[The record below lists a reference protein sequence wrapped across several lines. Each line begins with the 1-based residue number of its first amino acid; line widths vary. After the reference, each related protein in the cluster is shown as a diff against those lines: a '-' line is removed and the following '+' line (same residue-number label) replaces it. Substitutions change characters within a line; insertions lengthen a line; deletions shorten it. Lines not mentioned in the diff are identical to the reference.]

1 MKIIL
6 ATTIMDNESPDFF
19 LENIN
24 KIKKWGYDIL
34 SIVNT
39 PHKIKV
45 DISFNKIGD
54 MKSSREEL
62 LKECHKH
69 EGDIYFILDAD
80 ILFDNDNFFE
90 KVLSY
95 KKEYD
100 FISLYYKGDPPIP
113 IFYTL
118 ASSLNDFL
126 NYKKNIFSKTQSFY
140 FDDSDFNNSTYSA
153 FNRENNYKELSNIL
167 IGKSFARDI
176 EEFTR
181 NIDKKSTTTGG
192 ATIYFEKELLL
203 PSFDW
208 EKYKD
213 KSLIWYDSFRTNMLK
228 KEFSF
233 ARVPIFVNHI
243 RNNETI
249 KLSWDSVISY
259 INGLNLYKF
268 KTDSNWNQDAI
279 ISHTKELFFYIK
291 GLIKKIELL
300 KISDDEEKIIIKIK
314 EFININ
320 IFELLKEE
328 CVIWK

>member
-6 ATTIMDNESPDFF
+6 ATTIMKNESPNFF
-19 LENIN
+19 LENVD
-24 KIKKWGYDIL
+24 KVKKWGYQIL
-34 SIVNT
+34 TIVNT
-39 PHKIKV
+39 IHKLNV

-54 MKSSREEL
+54 MKLSREEL

-69 EGDIYFILDAD
+69 EADIYFILDAD
-80 ILFDNDNFFE
+80 ILFDDNNIFE
-90 KVLSY
+90 NVLSY

-113 IFYTL
+113 AFFTL

-126 NYKKNIFSKTQSFY
+126 NYQKNIFSETQSFS

-153 FNRENNYKELSNIL
+153 FNRKNNYKELSNIL

-176 EEFTR
+176 EEFTK

-192 ATIYFEKELLL
+192 ATIYFKKELLL
-203 PSFDW
+203 PTFDW
-208 EKYKD
+208 EKYKG
-213 KSLIWYDSFRTNMLK
+213 KSLIWYDSFRTSMLK

-233 ARVPIFVNHI
+233 VRVPIFVNHI
-243 RNNETI
+243 RNNNTI
-249 KLSWDSVISY
+249 QLSWNSVISY

-268 KTDSNWNQDAI
+268 KTDLNWNQDAI

-291 GLIKKIELL
+291 GLIKKIDLL
-300 KISDDEEKIIIKIK
+300 LITKEEENIIYQIKN
-314 EFININ
+314 FIDIN
-320 IFELLKEE
+320 IFELLKKE